1 MRRSI
6 RNFNF
11 NFRMGFWKIIGKAER
26 KRRVGL
32 YYLYIERVVEAEY
45 EAYRGLVR
53 SKSQYELLVLRYAEL
68 CRG

>member
-26 KRRVGL
+26 KGRVGL
-32 YYLYIERVVEAEY
+32 YYLYIERVVEADTRLI
-45 EAYRGLVR
+45 AG
-53 SKSQYELLVLRYAEL
+53 S
-68 CRG
+68 

>member
-26 KRRVGL
+26 KGRVGL
-32 YYLYIERVVEAEY
+32 YYLYIERVVEAD
-45 EAYRGLVR
+45 RGLIVG
-53 SKSQYELLVLRYAEL
+53 SFKSQSIIVRDDNSLLLD
-68 CRG
+68 